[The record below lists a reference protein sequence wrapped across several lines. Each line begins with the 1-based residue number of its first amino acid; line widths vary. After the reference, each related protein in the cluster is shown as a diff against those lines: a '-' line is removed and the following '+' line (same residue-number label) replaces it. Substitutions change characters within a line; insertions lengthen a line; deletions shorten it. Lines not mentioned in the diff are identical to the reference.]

1 MGKSILITHVHM
13 DTGGIETSLINML
26 NMLDKDKYDI
36 DLLLY
41 YPQGNLLKLIPKH
54 INVIPV
60 WNVEKHENLKL
71 KNIMLSRNFKD
82 RFLKNI
88 LLNKHTVKKYIPNK
102 HYDIAIAYSGYFE
115 FTDLIAGMS
124 NADKKYIW
132 SHADFFTQCKLDK
145 SFRKKFQKIYSRYYL
160 FDKIICVS
168 SNAANNLKHIA
179 KRYKNKI
186 DYLWN
191 INLPRNLDKTENF
204 KLEGE
209 LKIVTISRLYK
220 YKGIERLIDACK
232 YVARPFKLYILGDGP
247 YKEKYLNLISKYNLQ
262 DKVIL
267 LGNVLNVFDILKQA
281 DIYVSSSDAEGLS
294 NVIIESLIAN
304 TPVIATPTAGA
315 KEIKK
320 YIAPQNVITLCAD
333 FKPQSLADKIQ
344 NSKLNKDFT
353 LNIQDVNDKILDKLE
368 NNFLN

>member
-13 DTGGIETSLINML
+13 NTGGIETSLINML
-26 NMLDKDKYDI
+26 KMLDKDKYDI
-36 DLLLY
+36 DLVLY
-41 YPQGNLLKLIPKH
+41 YPQGDLLKLIPKH

-60 WNVEKHENLKL
+60 WNMNKENLKL
-71 KNIMLSRNFKD
+71 KTIMLSRNFKD
-82 RFLKNI
+82 RFIKNI

-132 SHADFFTQCKLDK
+132 SHADFFKQCQIDK

-168 SNAANNLKHIA
+168 SNAANNLKQIA
-179 KRYKNKI
+179 TPYKDKI

-191 INLPRNLDKTENF
+191 INLPRNIDKKEDL

-220 YKGIERLIDACK
+220 YKGIERLIEVCK
-232 YVARPFKLYILGDGP
+232 YITKPFKLYILGEGP
-247 YKEKYLNLISKYNLQ
+247 YKEKYLNLIKEYNLQ
-262 DKVIL
+262 DKIIL

-281 DIYVSSSDAEGLS
+281 DVYVSSSDAEGLS
-294 NVIIESLIAN
+294 NVIIESLIAGV
-304 TPVIATPTAGA
+304 PVIATPTSGA

-320 YIAPQNVITLCAD
+320 YIAPKNAMLLCAD

-344 NSKLNKDFT
+344 NLNINKDFT
-353 LNIQDVNDKILDKLE
+353 FNIQDVNNKILDKLE
-368 NNFLN
+368 NIFLIN